1 MQRKA
6 FEYDTICIA
15 YTNAWWQQMNEK
27 LEELGLMGWELVTL
41 IKKDVSEE
49 KRGYQMEITYI
60 SKRQLSEEETLL
72 RKMRKGMA

>member
-1 MQRKA
+1 MQQPA

-41 IKKDVSEE
+41 IKKDVSGEN
-49 KRGYQMEITYI
+49 RGYQMEITYI
-60 SKRQLSEEETLL
+60 SKRKLSEEEAIV
-72 RKMRKGMA
+72 RKIRRGMA